1 MSEVVMARQLAAE
14 GFRPSEIARLVRR
27 RELIRVRRGGYVTEV
42 PDDEREQHRQLI
54 DATLRLSS
62 TDVVV
67 SHLSAAALHG
77 LPIMRNTLDRVELS
91 RPGRSGGYVRKSVHL
106 HAVLLTDADRVVL
119 DGRPVTTLARTTVDV
134 ARRLPERRGV
144 AVADAALAFG
154 MTVEQAAAAVGRLGG
169 CTGIGRARR
178 VLDFADGRSES
189 VGESEGRFV
198 MAAAG
203 LPPPTLQFEVYDERG
218 EFVARCDYAWPEQRT
233 LGEFDGLIK
242 YGRLLRP
249 GETSSD
255 VIVAEKL
262 REDALRDLG
271 WEVVRLIW
279 DDLSRPA
286 NLAARVRRAF
296 ARART

>member
-1 MSEVVMARQLAAE
+1 MSEVVMARQLVAA

-27 RELIRVRRGGYVTEV
+27 RELIRIRRGGYVTDE
-42 PDDEREQHRQLI
+42 PEDERERHRQLI
-54 DATLRLSS
+54 DATLRLSR

-77 LPIMRNTLDRVELS
+77 LPIVRNTLDRVELS
-91 RPGRSGGYVRKSVHL
+91 RHGRSGGYVRKAVHL
-106 HAVLLTDADRVVL
+106 HAVPLTDADREVL
-119 DGRPVTTLARTTVDV
+119 DGRPVTTLARTAVDV
-134 ARRLPERRGV
+134 ARRLPERRAV
-144 AVADAALAFG
+144 SVADAALAYG
-154 MTVEQAAAAVGRLGG
+154 MTVEQAAAAVGRLGR

-198 MAAAG
+198 MAVAG
-203 LPPPTLQFEVYDERG
+203 LPPPTLQYEVYDERG

-242 YGRLLRP
+242 YGRLLKP

-255 VIVAEKL
+255 IIVAEKL

-279 DDLSRPA
+279 ADLSRPA
-286 NLAARVRRAF
+286 DLTARVRRAF